1 MVAVSVCV
9 PGVALGDI
17 GFRFAWQAWHL
28 LTSILTLR
36 GRRGTYGTG
45 LGLVTRLVPVWRPGR
60 RLRLRGR
67 RGTW

>member
-1 MVAVSVCV
+1 MLCYQK
-9 PGVALGDI
+9 I
-17 GFRFAWQAWHL
+17 
-28 LTSILTLR
+28 LR

-45 LGLVTRLVPVWRPGR
+45 LALVTVPVWRRGR